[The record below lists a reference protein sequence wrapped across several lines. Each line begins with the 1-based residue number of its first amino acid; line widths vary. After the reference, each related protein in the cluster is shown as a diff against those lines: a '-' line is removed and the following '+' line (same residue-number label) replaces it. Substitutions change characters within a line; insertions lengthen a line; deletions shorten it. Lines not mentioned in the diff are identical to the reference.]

1 MELID
6 SKNYSSMAV
15 LAILK
20 IELSTRKITEALVYK
35 SLKPQVTSIVN
46 QTSQLADVKKFI
58 FCLRIST

>member
-6 SKNYSSMAV
+6 SKNYSSIAV

-35 SLKPQVTSIVN
+35 SLKPQVTSVVN
-46 QTSQLADVKKFI
+46 QTS
-58 FCLRIST
+58 